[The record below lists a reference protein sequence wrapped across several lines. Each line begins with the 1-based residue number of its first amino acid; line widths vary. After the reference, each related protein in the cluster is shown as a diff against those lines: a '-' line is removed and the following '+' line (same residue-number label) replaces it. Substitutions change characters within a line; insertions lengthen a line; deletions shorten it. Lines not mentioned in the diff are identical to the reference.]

1 MNAEESA
8 LDIAIS
14 AADWPALMAVVQAIA
29 GHAGA
34 TAAIEWSV
42 EAVYQGQSAALEI
55 PFDPRRDNVA
65 ALARRFDQAHA
76 RVRGHAF
83 DRPRQLL
90 RLRGQ
95 WVIQAALLQ
104 SPLPAGASLPAGAAE
119 RPGPDAV
126 FTETTSIWI
135 PAGWTCRETK
145 DGLELQREAR
155 GRAAIHQI
163 GRAHV

>member
-1 MNAEESA
+1 MSRH
-8 LDIAIS
+8 
-14 AADWPALMAVVQAIA
+14 V
-29 GHAGA
+29 
-34 TAAIEWSV
+34 
-42 EAVYQGQSAALEI
+42 
-55 PFDPRRDNVA
+55 
-65 ALARRFDQAHA
+65 
-76 RVRGHAF
+76 
-83 DRPRQLL
+83 LL
-90 RLRGQ
+90 LRGQ

-155 GRAAIHQI
+155 GRAAIHRP
-163 GRAHV
+163 GRTEERREGKEGVRTCRSRWAPDQEKKTNII